1 MDSAHLDT
9 SDYHS
14 ATSSDCGS
22 AASSDTEEE
31 AKEEAVKKEAEEANK
46 HTITMVPRIRKRH
59 GEGPSM
65 VKYVRNMVITENADC
80 SKKYFPNVVLY
91 LIYI

>member
-31 AKEEAVKKEAEEANK
+31 VKDDEKEAVKKEAEEANK
-46 HTITMVPRIRKRH
+46 HTITMVPRIRKRN

-65 VKYVRNMVITENADC
+65 VKYVRNMVITENA
-80 SKKYFPNVVLY
+80 FIFQMLY
-91 LIYI
+91 CI